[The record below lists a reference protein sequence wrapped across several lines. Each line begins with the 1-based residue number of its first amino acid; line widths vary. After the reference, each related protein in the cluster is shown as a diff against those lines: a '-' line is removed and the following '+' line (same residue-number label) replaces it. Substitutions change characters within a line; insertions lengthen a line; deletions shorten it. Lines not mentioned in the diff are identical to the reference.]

1 MIIRKSLCD
10 MEDTDI
16 RLSSSLGMTRSKMRS
31 YLYILSFTSDIGI
44 SKIVS
49 YFVASAFLWQSQ
61 RILKSPK
68 IKPLLVA
75 RESTNSEA
83 SLTKSAAFR
92 PFVLVIGTWTL
103 MSPDRKKLVGKVL
116 KCVSHLNESRRRMA
130 NLRQSC
136 KYELHDGL
144 NIQLKLSHQQFL
156 VWNRQLSLCYD
167 KSIYIHIINNIG
179 YFFAFIT
186 YRLTLLNSYLCLV

>member
-1 MIIRKSLCD
+1 MITRRSTSSGGSNTNEKIRRSTRKASMSINLYLLDETACFCKDTLMIIRKSLCD

-16 RLSSSLGMTRSKMRS
+16 RLSSSLGMTRSKMRF

-49 YFVASAFLWQSQ
+49 YFLASAFLWQSQ

-92 PFVLVIGTWTL
+92 PFVLVIGT
-103 MSPDRKKLVGKVL
+103 
-116 KCVSHLNESRRRMA
+116 
-130 NLRQSC
+130 
-136 KYELHDGL
+136 
-144 NIQLKLSHQQFL
+144 
-156 VWNRQLSLCYD
+156 
-167 KSIYIHIINNIG
+167 
-179 YFFAFIT
+179 
-186 YRLTLLNSYLCLV
+186 